1 MGSRGGDGFPVPGNC
16 CDFYRERKEEA
27 GGLRAKYRKSPGL
40 VFLYKKPLTNLGYGG
55 IILYYYSLNMNNI
68 HVEAVFMY
76 NKENI
81 KKIVL
86 AYSGGLD
93 TSIIIPW
100 LKENYN
106 NP

>member
-1 MGSRGGDGFPVPGNC
+1 MD
-16 CDFYRERKEEA
+16 
-27 GGLRAKYRKSPGL
+27 KS
-40 VFLYKKPLTNLGYGG
+40 K
-55 IILYYYSLNMNNI
+55 
-68 HVEAVFMY
+68 
-76 NKENI
+76 I

-106 NP
+106 NPEITAVAADVRQNDELERLVEKAIKTGAANV